1 MAIRRKVQEIWQFVF
16 ICTFLNA
23 SRWNLKNVLEMKSKF
38 LIPFLVF
45 ILSSSGLYAK
55 KKKEDDKSTSDYW
68 LKSSQLSGLK
78 FRNIGP
84 ALTSGR
90 VADLAVNPNNFN
102 EYYVA
107 VASGGV
113 WKTTNHGV
121 TYEPIFDGQGSYSIG
136 CVTIDPNQSSTIWV
150 GTGEN
155 NNQRSVGYGDGIYKS
170 LDGGKSWKNMGLKK
184 SEHISKI
191 LVDPRNSDIVYV
203 AAYGPLWSDGGDRG
217 IYKTTDGG
225 ENWERIHFVSDKTG
239 AADLIMDPKN
249 PDILYAAFHQRRRH
263 VYTYI
268 GGGKESAVYKTTNG
282 GKTWEESKSGLP
294 SGKMG
299 RIGLA
304 VSPVD
309 ANVVYAI
316 VEAEGD
322 ASGFYRSTNKGASW
336 VKRSKHSTSG
346 NYYQE
351 IICDPKDVDKV
362 FSMDTWLHHTEDGGK
377 TFVKTGE
384 KQKHVDNHCIWIN
397 PTNTDHWIVGCDG
410 GIYET
415 YDHAKTWEYKANLPI
430 TQFYKVSIDYDA
442 PFYNVFGGTQDNNS
456 QAGPSRTI
464 NNAGI
469 LNSDW
474 YITVGGDGYE
484 TQVDPTNPNIIYAQW
499 QYGGLIRFDKKSGE
513 RIGIKPQPGK
523 GEAAYRWNWD
533 APLLISPH
541 DPKTLFFCANKVF
554 KTTDR
559 GNTWTTI
566 SPDLTRQIDRNK
578 LKVMGEV
585 QSPDVVMK
593 NKSTTIYGNIV
604 AFDQSPIDKNLLY
617 AGTDDGL
624 IQVSEDGG
632 QSWKKKASF
641 PGVPDKTYVNMVW
654 ASQHDVNV
662 VYATFNNHK
671 NGDFKPYVLKSTDKG
686 NTWQPLQN
694 DLPERG
700 TVYSIA
706 EDHVDSLLLFA
717 GTEFGCFV
725 SVNGGKNWVKLGAGL
740 PTICVRDM
748 AIQKRENDLVL
759 GTFGRGFYVLDD
771 YSPLR
776 KLTKKDLEE
785 DAKIFPIKTALAY
798 VESNPLGLR
807 GTGSQGASMYAAP
820 NPEFG
825 ATFTYYVKE
834 KPKSPKEE
842 RQEQEKEAREAGKD
856 IDYPTYEDFV
866 AEDLYEKAYLLFVI
880 KDASGNEVRKIK
892 KSAGKGIQR
901 VTWNLR
907 YPSTTPIRISKGKT
921 GRYSNPNEG
930 PLALPGKYTVELW
943 QADNGVLVKLVEA
956 TDFEVVALENSSLER
971 QTVSNIAFKKE
982 VQELRRRILGSSTEQ
997 GELDKRLKHI
1007 KQAIKTYP
1015 GADVAWMA
1023 EVKELEKLSH
1033 DIRIKMWG
1041 DFHKSKRD
1049 VETIPGTGN
1058 RVENIVWNT
1067 WYSTSDPT
1075 NTNKEQYS
1083 IAKEEYEALR
1093 DELNTLKKRILELE
1107 AQLDEKNIPYT
1118 PNRLN
1123 WKED

>member
-1 MAIRRKVQEIWQFVF
+1 MRLNKFLLFAFVF
-16 ICTFLNA
+16 LFSIPT
-23 SRWNLKNVLEMKSKF
+23 VLAVDGKEGENESK
-38 LIPFLVF
+38 
-45 ILSSSGLYAK
+45 
-55 KKKEDDKSTSDYW
+55 YW

-90 VADLAVNPNNFN
+90 VADIAVNPNNYN
-102 EYYVA
+102 EYYLA
-107 VASGGV
+107 IASGGV

-121 TYEPIFDGQGSYSIG
+121 SYQPIFDKYGSYSTG
-136 CVTIDPNQSSTIWV
+136 CITIDPNQSTTIWL

-155 NNQRSVGYGDGIYKS
+155 NNQRSVAYGDGVYKS
-170 LDGGKSWKNMGLKK
+170 TDAGKTWKNMGLKE

-191 LVDPRNSDIVYV
+191 IVDPRNSDVVYV

-217 IYKTTDGG
+217 VYKSVDGG

-239 AADLIMDPKN
+239 AADLVMDPTN
-249 PDILYAAFHQRRRH
+249 PDVLYVAAHQRRRH
-263 VYTYI
+263 VFTYI
-268 GGGKESAVYKTTNG
+268 GGGAESAVYKSTDG
-282 GKTWEESKSGLP
+282 GENWEESKAGLP

-299 RIGLA
+299 RVGLA
-304 VSPVD
+304 VSPAD
-309 ANVVYAI
+309 PNVVYAI

-322 ASGFYRSTNKGASW
+322 AYGFYRSNNKGASW
-336 VKRSKHSTSG
+336 VKQSKYKTSG

-351 IICDPKDVDKV
+351 IICDPHDADKV

-377 TFVKTGE
+377 KFVRTGE
-384 KQKHVDNHCIWIN
+384 TNKHVDNHCIWIN

-410 GIYET
+410 GVYET

-430 TQFYKVSIDYDA
+430 TQFYKVSIDYDE

-456 QAGPSRTI
+456 QAGPSRTL

-499 QYGGLIRFDKKSGE
+499 QYGGLVRYDRQSGE

-523 GEAAYRWNWD
+523 GEAAFRWNWD
-533 APLLISPH
+533 SPLLVSPH

-554 KTTDR
+554 KTEDR
-559 GNTWTTI
+559 GNSWKAI

-604 AFDQSPIDKNLLY
+604 AFDQSPVDANLLY

-632 QSWKKKASF
+632 ASWSKKEAF
-641 PGVPDKTYVNMVW
+641 PGVPKMTYVNMLW
-654 ASQHDVNV
+654 ASQHDKNV
-662 VYATFNNHK
+662 VYAAFNNHK
-671 NGDFKPYVLKSTDKG
+671 KGDFKPYLLKSSDRG
-686 NTWQPLQN
+686 NSWVAVQN

-700 TVYSIA
+700 SVYSIA
-706 EDHVDSLLLFA
+706 EDHVDPNLLFA

-725 SVNGGKNWVKLGAGL
+725 SVSGGKNWVKLGAGL
-740 PTICVRDM
+740 PTIAIRDM

-771 YSPLR
+771 YSSLR
-776 KLTKKDLEE
+776 NLKEEDMKKD
-785 DAKIFPIKTALAY
+785 AQIFPIKKALTY

-807 GTGSQGASMYAAP
+807 GVGSQGASMYAAP

-825 ATFTYYVKE
+825 ATFTYFLKE
-834 KPKSPKEE
+834 KPKSPKEM
-842 RQEQEKEAREAGKD
+842 RQEKEKKAKKDGVD
-856 IDYPTYEDFV
+856 IDYPSYEDFV
-866 AEDLYEKAYLLFVI
+866 AEDNYEKAYLLFVV
-880 KDASGNEVRKIK
+880 KDDQGNEVRKIK
-892 KSAGKGIQR
+892 KNAGKGIQR
-901 VTWNLR
+901 VNWNLR
-907 YPSTTPIRISKGKT
+907 YPPTTPIKIKKAKV
-921 GRYSNPNEG
+921 GRYSSPNEG

-943 QADNGVLVKLVEA
+943 QSDNGVLTQMVAPTE
-956 TDFEVVALENSSLER
+956 FEVVPLENSSLDR
-971 QTVSNIAFKKE
+971 QTASNIAFKKE
-982 VQELRRRILGSSTEQ
+982 VQELRRRIQGSGKEQ
-997 GELDKRLKHI
+997 SELDGRLKHI
-1007 KQAIKTYP
+1007 KEAIQSFP
-1015 GADVAWMA
+1015 GADLAWMT
-1023 EVKELEKLSH
+1023 EVKSLEGTSH
-1033 DIRIKMWG
+1033 DVRIEMWG
-1041 DFHKSKRD
+1041 DFHKSRRD
-1049 VETIPGTGN
+1049 VETVPGTAY

-1075 NTNKEQYS
+1075 TTNKEQFEL
-1083 IAKEEYEALR
+1083 AKEEYSSIR
-1093 DELNTLKKRILELE
+1093 K
-1107 AQLDEKNIPYT
+1107 QLDDYKAGVQALESKLDSKNIPYT
-1118 PNRLN
+1118 PSRKD

>member
-1 MAIRRKVQEIWQFVF
+1 MQAQNK
-16 ICTFLNA
+16 
-23 SRWNLKNVLEMKSKF
+23 
-38 LIPFLVF
+38 
-45 ILSSSGLYAK
+45 
-55 KKKEDDKSTSDYW
+55 DDDANKYW
-68 LKSSQLSGLK
+68 LKSSQLNGLK
-78 FRNIGP
+78 FRSIGP

-90 VADLAVNPNNFN
+90 IADFAVNPNNFN

-121 TYEPIFDGQGSYSIG
+121 TYKPIFDGQASYSIG
-136 CVTIDPNQSSTIWV
+136 CITMDPNQSSTIWV

-155 NNQRSVGYGDGIYKS
+155 NNQRSVGYGDGVYKS
-170 LDGGKSWKNMGLKK
+170 TDAGKSWKNMGLKE
-184 SEHISKI
+184 SEHISKVI
-191 LVDPRNSDIVYV
+191 VDPRNSNVVYV
-203 AAYGPLWSDGGDRG
+203 AAYGPLWSEGGDRG
-217 IYKTTDGG
+217 VYKTTDGG
-225 ENWERIHFVSDKTG
+225 ENWERIHFISKHSG
-239 AADLIMDPKN
+239 AADLVMDPTD
-249 PDILYAAFHQRRRH
+249 PDILYVAVHQRRRH
-263 VYTYI
+263 VFTYV
-268 GGGKESAVYKTTNG
+268 GGGPESAIYKTTDG
-282 GKTWEESKSGLP
+282 GKTWTESKSGLP
-294 SGKMG
+294 AGKMG

-304 VSPVD
+304 ISPAD

-322 ASGFYRSTNKGASW
+322 ASGFFRSTNKGATW
-336 VKRSKHSTSG
+336 EKRSKHKTSG

-351 IICDPKDVDKV
+351 IICDPYDVDKV

-377 TFVKTGE
+377 TFKRTGE
-384 KQKHVDNHCIWIN
+384 NQKHVDNHAIWIN
-397 PTNTDHWIVGCDG
+397 PNNTDHWIVGCDG

-415 YDHAKTWEYKANLPI
+415 YDHAKTWEYKQNLPI
-430 TQFYKVSIDYDA
+430 TQFYKVSIDYDE

-499 QYGGLIRFDKKSGE
+499 QYGGLVRFDRQSGE
-513 RIGIKPQPGK
+513 RIGIKPQPKK
-523 GEAAYRWNWD
+523 GEAAFRWNWD

-559 GNTWTTI
+559 GNSWEAI

-604 AFDQSPIDKNLLY
+604 AFDQSPKNADLLY

-624 IQVSEDGG
+624 VQISKDGG
-632 QSWKKKASF
+632 ESWTKRESF
-641 PGVPDKTYVNMVW
+641 PGVPEMTYVNMLW
-654 ASQHDVNV
+654 ASQHDENV
-662 VYATFNNHK
+662 VYAAFNNHK
-671 NGDFKPYVLKSTDKG
+671 KGDFKPYLLKSTDQGKSW
-686 NTWQPLQN
+686 TAIQN

-700 TVYSIA
+700 TVYSVA
-706 EDHVDSLLLFA
+706 EDHVDPKLLFA
-717 GTEFGCFV
+717 GTEFGVYV
-725 SVNGGKNWVKLGAGL
+725 SVNGGTNWVKLGSGL
-740 PTICVRDM
+740 PTICIRDM

-759 GTFGRGFYVLDD
+759 GTFGRGFYILDD

-776 KLTKKDLEE
+776 ELTKADMDQK
-785 DAKIFPIKTALAY
+785 ANIFPIKKALTY

-807 GTGSQGASMYAAP
+807 GTGSQGASMYSAP
-820 NPEFG
+820 NPAFG

-834 KPKSPKEE
+834 KPKSPKEQ
-842 RQEQEKEAREAGKD
+842 RQEKEKQAKKDGKD

-866 AEDLYEKAYLLFVI
+866 KEDNYEKAYLLFVV
-880 KDASGNEVRKIK
+880 KDESGNEVRKIK
-892 KSAGKGIQR
+892 KDLAKGIQR

-907 YPSTTPIRISKGKT
+907 YPPTTPIQIASQKV

-930 PLALPGKYTVELW
+930 PLALPGNYTVELW
-943 QADNGVLVKLVEA
+943 QADNGMMQKLVEPTA
-956 TDFEVVALENSSLER
+956 FEVVALENSSLDR
-971 QTVSNIAFKKE
+971 QTAANVAFKKE
-982 VQELRRRILGSSTEQ
+982 VQELRRKMQGSGKEKA
-997 GELDKRLKHI
+997 ELDKRLKHI
-1007 KQAIKTYP
+1007 KAAIQSYP
-1015 GADVAWMA
+1015 GADLDWMS
-1023 EVKELEKLSH
+1023 EVKTLESSSKKVGIAL
-1033 DIRIKMWG
+1033 WG
-1041 DFHKSKRD
+1041 DGHKSKRD
-1049 VETIPGTGN
+1049 VEALPGAAY

-1075 NTNKEQYS
+1075 TTNQEQYEL
-1083 IAKEEYEALR
+1083 AKEDYVQIRKDL
-1093 DELNTLKKRILELE
+1093 DGLKASVEELELK
-1107 AQLDEKNIPYT
+1107 LDSKNIPYT
-1118 PNRLN
+1118 PGRKD
-1123 WKED
+1123 WKEE

>member
-1 MAIRRKVQEIWQFVF
+1 MK
-16 ICTFLNA
+16 
-23 SRWNLKNVLEMKSKF
+23 LKH
-38 LIPFLVF
+38 LIPFL
-45 ILSSSGLYAK
+45 ILLISTYGINAK
-55 KKKEDDKSTSDYW
+55 EKKDADSKYW
-68 LKSSQLSGLK
+68 LKSSQISGLK
-78 FRNIGP
+78 FRSIGP

-90 VADLAVNPNNFN
+90 ISDIAVNPKNFN

-121 TYEPIFDGQGSYSIG
+121 SYQPIFDAEGSYSIG

-155 NNQRSVGYGDGIYKS
+155 NNQRSVGYGDGVYKS
-170 LDGGKSWKNMGLKK
+170 TDGGKSWKHMGLKE

-191 LVDPRNSDIVYV
+191 IVDPRNSDVIYV

-217 IYKTTDGG
+217 VYKSVDGGENWEQIHFISDKTGTCDLVMDPTNPDILYEAVHQRRRHVFTYIGGGPESAIYKTTDGG
-225 ENWERIHFVSDKTG
+225 
-239 AADLIMDPKN
+239 
-249 PDILYAAFHQRRRH
+249 
-263 VYTYI
+263 
-268 GGGKESAVYKTTNG
+268 
-282 GKTWEESKSGLP
+282 KTWKVSKSGLP
-294 SGKMG
+294 EGKMG
-299 RIGLA
+299 RVGLA
-304 VSPVD
+304 VSPAD

-322 ASGFYRSTNKGASW
+322 AYGFFRSTNKGATW
-336 VKRSKHSTSG
+336 EKQSKYKSSG

-351 IICDPKDVDKV
+351 IYCDPHDVDKV
-362 FSMDTWLHHTEDGGK
+362 FSMNTWLHHTENGGK
-377 TFVKTGE
+377 KFIATGE
-384 KQKHVDNHCIWIN
+384 SQKHVDNHCIWIN

-415 YDHAKTWEYKANLPI
+415 YDHAATWEYKANLPV
-430 TQFYKVSIDYDA
+430 TQFYKVSIDYDE

-456 QAGPSRTI
+456 QGGPSRSI

-484 TQVDPTNPNIIYAQW
+484 TQVDPTNPNIIYSQW
-499 QYGGLIRFDKKSGE
+499 QYGGLVRYDRQSGE

-523 GEAAYRWNWD
+523 DEAAFRWNWD

-541 DPKTLFFCANKVF
+541 NPKTLFFCANKVF
-554 KTTDR
+554 KTDDR
-559 GNTWTTI
+559 GNSWKTI
-566 SPDLTRQIDRNK
+566 SPDLTRQIDRNQ
-578 LKVMGEV
+578 LKVMGEI

-604 AFDQSPIDKNLLY
+604 AFDQSPKNANLLY

-624 IQVSEDGG
+624 VQVSENGG
-632 QSWKKKASF
+632 ESWTKKESF
-641 PGVPDKTYVNMVW
+641 PGVPKMTYVNMLW
-654 ASQHDVNV
+654 ASQHDENV

-671 NGDFKPYVLKSTDKG
+671 RGDFKPYLMKSIDKG
-686 NTWQPLQN
+686 NTWTALQN

-706 EDHVDSLLLFA
+706 EDHVDPMLLFA

-759 GTFGRGFYVLDD
+759 GTFGRGFYILDD

-776 KLTKKDLEE
+776 KLTKEALDKE
-785 DAKIFPIKTALAY
+785 ANIFPIKQSLTY

-807 GTGSQGASMYAAP
+807 GTGSQGASLYAAP

-825 ATFTYYVKE
+825 ATFTYFVKE
-834 KPKSPKEE
+834 KPKSPKEQ
-842 RQEQEKEAREAGKD
+842 RQEKEKKAKEDGVD
-856 IDYPTYEDFV
+856 IDYPSYEEFV
-866 AEDLYEKAYLLFVI
+866 AEDTYEKAYLLFII

-892 KSAGKGIQR
+892 KPASAGIQR

-907 YPSTTPIRISKGKT
+907 YPPTTPIKT
-921 GRYSNPNEG
+921 KVAKVGRYSNPNEG
-930 PLALPGKYTVELW
+930 PLALPGNYTVELW
-943 QADNGVLVKLVEA
+943 QADNGVLKKLVDP
-956 TDFEVVALENSSLER
+956 TKFEVVPLENSSLDR
-971 QTVSNIAFKKE
+971 QTAANVAFKRQ
-982 VQELRRRILGSSTEQ
+982 VQELRRKILGSNNEQ

-1007 KQAIKTYP
+1007 KKAIQSYP
-1015 GADVAWMA
+1015 GASIEWMKDVKAS
-1023 EVKELEKLSH
+1023 EKALHEISM
-1033 DIRIKMWG
+1033 KMWG
-1041 DFHKSKRD
+1041 DDHKANRD
-1049 VETIPGTGN
+1049 IETIPGTGM

-1075 NTNKEQYS
+1075 ATNKEQYEL
-1083 IAKEEYEALR
+1083 AKEEYTEIRASLDKVRTDIEAL
-1093 DELNTLKKRILELE
+1093 E
-1107 AQLDEKNIPYT
+1107 AKLDSQNIPYT
-1118 PNRLN
+1118 PNRPN